1 MKTILKNPG
10 KVAFTGIILD
20 AGNSGGAYLEFP
32 FRTQEIFGTNNRV
45 PVRINF
51 NGEPYRGS
59 LVRMGTEC
67 HIVPIL
73 KTIREKIGK
82 GIGDSVEVEVFLDD
96 EPRLVE
102 VPQDVQDA
110 MKKNLQAKEKF
121 TALSYSHQREYVL
134 WIDEAKKVET
144 RQRRIEKLIATLLS
158 EKTQKI

>member
-10 KVAFTGIILD
+10 KVAFTGIIMD
-20 AGNSGGAYLEFP
+20 AGSSGGAYLEFP
-32 FRTQEIFGTNNRV
+32 FNTQEIFGTNNRI

-73 KTIREKIGK
+73 KSIREKLGK
-82 GIGDSVEVEVFLDD
+82 EIGDSVDVEVFLDD
-96 EPRLVE
+96 EPRVVE
-102 VPQDVQDA
+102 IPQDLQA
-110 MKKNLQAKEKF
+110 ALEKNPKAKEKF
-121 TALSYSHQREYVL
+121 AALAYSHQREYVL

-144 RQRRIEKLIATLLS
+144 RQRRIEKLIITLMS
-158 EKTQKI
+158 E

>member
-10 KVAFTGIILD
+10 KVMFTGIILD
-20 AGNSGGAYLEFP
+20 ADNSGGAYLEFP
-32 FRTQEIFGTNNRV
+32 FNTQEIFGTNNRI

-73 KTIREKIGK
+73 KSIREKLGK
-82 GIGDSVEVEVFLDD
+82 EIGDLVDVEVFLDD
-96 EPRLVE
+96 EPRIME
-102 VPQDVQDA
+102 VPQDVQA
-110 MKKNLQAKEKF
+110 ALEKNTNAKEKF
-121 TALSYSHQREYVL
+121 AALAYSHQREYVL

-144 RQRRIEKLIATLLS
+144 RQRRIEKLITTLMS
-158 EKTQKI
+158 E

>member
-1 MKTILKNPG
+1 MKTPLKNPG

-32 FRTQEIFGTNNRV
+32 FNTQEIFGTTSRV
-45 PVRINF
+45 PVRVNF
-51 NGEPYRGS
+51 NGEQYRGS
-59 LVRMGTEC
+59 MVRMGTDC

-73 KTIREKIGK
+73 KSIRKKIGK
-82 GIGDSVEVEVFLDD
+82 GIGDSVDVEVFLDD
-96 EPRLVE
+96 EPRLVK
-102 VPQDVQDA
+102 VPRDVQDA
-110 MKKNLQAKEKF
+110 LEKNPEAKDKF
-121 TALSYSHQREYVL
+121 TSLSFSHQREYVL

>member
-32 FRTQEIFGTNNRV
+32 FSTQEIFGTNNRI

-110 MKKNLQAKEKF
+110 MKRNPQAKEKF

>member
-32 FRTQEIFGTNNRV
+32 FSTQEIFGTNNRI

-51 NGEPYRGS
+51 NGELYRGS

-158 EKTQKI
+158 EKTQKN

>member
-10 KVAFTGIILD
+10 KVTFTGIILD

-32 FRTQEIFGTNNRV
+32 FNTQEIFGTNNRI

-73 KTIREKIGK
+73 KSIREKIGK
-82 GIGDSVEVEVFLDD
+82 GIGDSVDVEVFLDD
-96 EPRLVE
+96 EIRLVE
-102 VPQDVQDA
+102 VPQDVQA
-110 MKKNLQAKEKF
+110 ALEKNPKAKEKF
-121 TALSYSHQREYVL
+121 SALSYSHQREYVL

-144 RQRRIEKLIATLLS
+144 RQRRIEKLITILLS
-158 EKTQKI
+158 ELA

>member
-20 AGNSGGAYLEFP
+20 AGNSRGAYLEFP
-32 FRTQEIFGTNNRV
+32 FSTQEIFGTNNRI

-73 KTIREKIGK
+73 KTIR
-82 GIGDSVEVEVFLDD
+82 
-96 EPRLVE
+96 
-102 VPQDVQDA
+102 
-110 MKKNLQAKEKF
+110 
-121 TALSYSHQREYVL
+121 
-134 WIDEAKKVET
+134 
-144 RQRRIEKLIATLLS
+144 
-158 EKTQKI
+158 

>member
-10 KVAFTGIILD
+10 KVAFKGIILD

-32 FRTQEIFGTNNRV
+32 FSTQEIFGTNNRI

-96 EPRLVE
+96 EPRFVE

-110 MKKNLQAKEKF
+110 LEKNPQAKEKF

-134 WIDEAKKVET
+134 WIDEAKKAET

-158 EKTQKI
+158 EKT

>member
-32 FRTQEIFGTNNRV
+32 FSTQEIFGTNNRI

-110 MKKNLQAKEKF
+110 MKRNPQAKEKF

-158 EKTQKI
+158 EKTQKN